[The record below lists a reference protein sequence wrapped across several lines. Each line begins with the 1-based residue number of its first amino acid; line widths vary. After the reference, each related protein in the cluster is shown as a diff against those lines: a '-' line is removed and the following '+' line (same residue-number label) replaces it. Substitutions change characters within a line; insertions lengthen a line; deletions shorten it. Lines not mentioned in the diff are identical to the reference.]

1 MNKEVSCTEDLL
13 IYFCPFHFCRR
24 LPLHHVIFF
33 FFFFWGG
40 GVNYKYIN
48 ESFAFSSGEIC
59 RMIIS
64 SHVGF
69 RLGHVH
75 TNPSLTPHVHFGVL
89 VFGTEPSETSI
100 SRYISAPR
108 LFSDTFT
115 SYCACV
121 SSTSGILFFSPDN
134 MSRMIS
140 YDVTAFDGF
149 SLKAGPKC
157 TNILVSN
164 EKALVWTRSQC
175 GIVQTTAWKKSR
187 FDAFVNKNEDFSRS
201 SHLCGSSLRSR

>member
-1 MNKEVSCTEDLL
+1 ML
-13 IYFCPFHFCRR
+13 
-24 LPLHHVIFF
+24 FF
-33 FFFFWGG
+33 G

-75 TNPSLTPHVHFGVL
+75 TNPSLTPARAFRRVGFWHWAIRNVYLPIYLCSQAFLGHF
-89 VFGTEPSETSI
+89 F
-100 SRYISAPR
+100 
-108 LFSDTFT
+108 F

-121 SSTSGILFFSPDN
+121 NSTSGILVFSPDN

-149 SLKAGPKC
+149 SLKAGPKS
-157 TNILVSN
+157 TNVLVSN
-164 EKALVWTRSQC
+164 EKALVWTSSQC
-175 GIVQTTAWKKSR
+175 GIVEKTAWKRSR